1 MPSLKFF
8 LFSCGGFII
17 SFYSFAQVQP
27 KRSIRFQN
35 LGKDSIRIALN
46 EEYYLIEDSC
56 AQIIRYARYDA
67 KRRLFTGKFR
77 DVPNSDAGK
86 LISEG
91 EYNENGLK
99 NGDFVSY
106 YLNGNLQSKGSFKN
120 NKFSGR
126 WDLFFDDGKPKLS
139 FEANGNDIKIIDAW
153 DAQGKKTVDN
163 GNGNYR
169 ADLGGLY
176 WAGKLEN
183 GKPDGKWKAIRT
195 EDRTNTELATE
206 SFKNGVFQKG
216 GGMGGDYKDASR
228 IMLVS
233 ETTLPF
239 VNAEKMRISSVPC
252 DGVKKK
258 HIVNAQYHDGFNAF
272 SEEIK
277 RLVSPYLSKVD
288 LRPYDTE
295 VTFNGEISEKGYVS
309 INNYTPGLDDKIAS
323 GLERELRRLPS
334 LEPALVDGKPVAQKF
349 TITFKFRQ
357 GGYSFNYRFL
367 PVGPN

>member
-8 LFSCGGFII
+8 LFSCCCFII
-17 SFYSFAQVQP
+17 SFYSVAQVQP

-67 KRRLFTGKFR
+67 KRRMFIGKFK
-77 DVPNSDAGK
+77 DVNNSEDGK
-86 LISEG
+86 LVSEG
-91 EYNENGLK
+91 EYNDNGFK

-106 YLNGNLQSKGSFKN
+106 YLNGNLQAKGSFKD

-153 DAQGKKTVDN
+153 DEQGKKTVDN
-163 GNGNYR
+163 GKGNYK
-169 ADLGGLY
+169 ADLGILY
-176 WAGKLEN
+176 WTGKLEN
-183 GKPDGKWKAIRT
+183 GKPDGKWKAIRRD
-195 EDRTNTELATE
+195 DRTNAELATE
-206 SFKNGVFQKG
+206 SFKNGAFQKG
-216 GGMGGDYKDASR
+216 SGMGGDYKDASR
-228 IMLVS
+228 ILLVS
-233 ETTLPF
+233 EITLPF

-252 DGVKKK
+252 NGVKRK
-258 HIVNAQYHDGFNAF
+258 HIVNAQYHDGFNSF

-277 RLVSPYLSKVD
+277 RLVSPYLGKVD

-295 VTFNGEISEKGYVS
+295 VKFNGEISDKGYVL
-309 INNYTPGLDDKIAS
+309 INNHTLGLDDQIAS
-323 GLERELRRLPS
+323 GLERELRRLPP
-334 LEPALVDGKPVAQKF
+334 LEPALADGKPVPQKF
-349 TITFKFRQ
+349 TITFKFYQ
-357 GGYSFNYRFL
+357 GMYSFSYRFL
-367 PVGPN
+367 PVNPN